1 MRLGI
6 SSWTF
11 PWAVGVAERPP
22 HRPLRPTDLLDRA
35 AKLGVHV
42 VQICENLPLDTL
54 SSGELSELSRWA
66 NSLGISIEV
75 GTAGIG
81 AAHLRSYLR
90 IAERLASPVLR
101 VWPDTPTH
109 RPGEQAIV
117 SALRQVAPDFEGAGI
132 CLAVEN
138 SDRLKAATLAQI
150 IDRVASPS
158 VRVCLDTGNSL
169 GCLEGPEAAVGALGP
184 LAVSLHIRDL
194 VVRRAS
200 HGMGFVIE
208 GRPAGQG
215 QLNIP
220 WLLQALGERDM
231 SAILE
236 LWTPPEGRLS
246 ATIAKEE
253 AWATSSITYLRQL
266 IAE

>member
-11 PWAVGVAERPP
+11 PWAVGVAGRLP

-42 VQICENLPLDTL
+42 VQICENLPLEAL
-54 SSGELSELSRWA
+54 SPGELTELSRWA
-66 NSLGISIEV
+66 GSLGVSIEV
-75 GTAGIG
+75 GTCGIG
-81 AAHLRSYLR
+81 AAHLRSFLR
-90 IAERLASPVLR
+90 IAERLSSPILR
-101 VWPDTPTH
+101 LSPDTPTH
-109 RPGEQAIV
+109 HPSEQAIV

-138 SDRLKAATLAQI
+138 SDRHRAATLARI
-150 IDRVASPS
+150 IDLVGSPS
-158 VRVCLDTGNSL
+158 VRVCLDTANSL
-169 GCLEGPEAAVGALGP
+169 GCLEGPETVVQVLGP
-184 LAVSLHIRDL
+184 LAANLHIRD
-194 VVRRAS
+194 VVVQRAS

-220 WLLQALGERDM
+220 WLLQTLGDRDM

-236 LWTPPEGRLS
+236 LWTPPESRLS

-253 AWATSSITYLRQL
+253 AWAVSSITYLRQL
-266 IAE
+266 IPQ

>member
-11 PWAVGVAERPP
+11 PWAVGVAD
-22 HRPLRPTDLLDRA
+22 RPLRPTDLLDRA
-35 AKLGVHV
+35 AKLGVRV
-42 VQICENLPLDTL
+42 VQICENLPLEAL
-54 SSGELSELSRWA
+54 SAGELAELSRWA

-75 GTAGIG
+75 GTCGIG
-81 AAHLRSYLR
+81 TAHLRSYLR
-90 IAERLASPVLR
+90 IAERLGSPIVRL
-101 VWPDTPTH
+101 WLDTPTR
-109 RPGEQAIV
+109 RPSEQAIA
-117 SALRQVAPDFEGAGI
+117 SILRQVAPDFEHAGI
-132 CLAVEN
+132 CLAIEN
-138 SDRLKAATLAQI
+138 SDRVKAATLAQI

-169 GCLEGPEAAVGALGP
+169 GCLEGPEAVVDALRP
-184 LAVSLHIRDL
+184 LAVCLHIRDL
-194 VVRRAS
+194 VVQRAS

-220 WLLQALGERDM
+220 WLLQALGDRDI

-236 LWTPPEGRLS
+236 LWTPPESRLS

-266 IAE
+266 IPQ